1 VPDID
6 RIRVQLSLPLLSGI
20 PPRGIVD
27 LASDCE
33 RAGLDGVVCGEV
45 AGIDAVAILAAVATV
60 TERITLETN
69 VLSIASR
76 SPSLMAM
83 AACTLADLSNDRF
96 ALGIGAG
103 SPAVARFHG
112 SSFANPLAQ
121 NRTWLTAVRSAV
133 RGEKVPEFG
142 SFRLS
147 GLAARDVPL
156 YLAAVNPK
164 MLALAGELADGVS
177 LNLSG
182 PEQVRT
188 FGDEARAAAAAA
200 GRDPGFEVM
209 TLLWLDASGD
219 PERGRRLFALE
230 MAPYLAVPTYRRAVV
245 GMSDEDAIDRVVAE
259 LNSGGRKAAAAVFP
273 DSILD
278 ALVATSQPDV
288 VAKMRAFSD
297 AGCSAV
303 RIAPLTAGSA
313 PSDVQTAIAVL
324 ADALSELE
332 QSPVGQL

>member
-1 VPDID
+1 VPDTN

-27 LASDCE
+27 LARDCE
-33 RAGLDGVVCGEV
+33 QAGLDGVVWGEV
-45 AGIDAVAILAAVATV
+45 AGIDAVAILASVASV
-60 TERITLETN
+60 TERIRLETN

-83 AACTLADLSNDRF
+83 AACTLADLSDDRF

-103 SPAVARFHG
+103 SRAVAGFHG
-112 SSFANPLAQ
+112 ASFAKPLAET
-121 NRTWLTAVRSAV
+121 RKWLTAVKAGI

-147 GLAARDVPL
+147 GLAPRDVPV

-164 MLALAGELADGVS
+164 MLALAGELANGVS

-182 PEQVRT
+182 PEQVRA
-188 FGDEARAAAAAA
+188 FGDEARASAVAA
-200 GRDPGFEVM
+200 GRDADFQVM

-230 MAPYLAVPTYRRAVV
+230 MAPYLAVATYRRAVV
-245 GMSDEDAIDRVVAE
+245 GLSDDDAVDRVMAA

-278 ALVATSQPDV
+278 ALVATSGADV
-288 VAKMRAFSD
+288 AAKMRAFAE
-297 AGCSAV
+297 AGCSTV
-303 RIAPLTAGSA
+303 RIAPLTAGSS
-313 PSDVQTAIAVL
+313 PSDVRDAISLL
-324 ADALSELE
+324 ADALPELE
-332 QSPVGQL
+332 QTPV